1 MIKYSLISH
10 ISEEVFIKLHNVA
23 NYVNIMY
30 FTALKSIVGEVI
42 QTGYEPYSEFRPYE
56 EVSSLIGPSAIL
68 KRQVP
73 SIILTVLG
81 NKVIV
86 ELKRKLKEIY
96 ESQ

>member
-1 MIKYSLISH
+1 
-10 ISEEVFIKLHNVA
+10 
-23 NYVNIMY
+23 MY

-42 QTGYEPYSEFRPYE
+42 PEGYEPYSEFRPEE
-56 EVSSLIGPSAIL
+56 EVSPLIGPSAIL

-73 SIILTVLG
+73 SILLTVLG

-96 ESQ
+96 ES